1 MNTNTKSKVK
11 AQKPMVKVND
21 LKPVKNPKAGI
32 KSSVDGWGS
41 NHNETC
47 LRG

>member
-11 AQKPMVKVND
+11 AQKPVVKVSD
-21 LKPVKNPKAGI
+21 LKPIKNPKAGI
-32 KSSVDGWGS
+32 KSSVDGWS
-41 NHNETC
+41 NHNETF